1 MFDIFLYLVIF
12 FALVYG
18 VFQGLLSLSNS
29 LFLIDEYF
37 VDSFK
42 NNNDKLLNNLIS
54 KKIDSKENDMDNK
67 ENNQDNINSKNEEKY
82 RKKKINTY
90 LRFDFFI
97 TLFLG
102 IIWFIF
108 PKLLINLNKD
118 EIIKINPENKY
129 LSKWIATFTLITC
142 YLPLTYIKN
151 DNIKKKKEALI
162 CKLILAIGI
171 IIMYLV
177 YIYYIKRINLSNI
190 INTIF
195 LSVWIAN
202 SILGLSI

>member
-1 MFDIFLYLVIF
+1 MFDIFLYLAIF
-12 FALVYG
+12 SALVYG

-37 VDSFK
+37 INSFK
-42 NNNDKLLNNLIS
+42 NNDDKILNNLIS
-54 KKIDSKENDMDNK
+54 KNIDPNQNYVNNK
-67 ENNQDNINSKNEEKY
+67 QNEADNINDEKY
-82 RKKKINTY
+82 RKKKINSY

-97 TLFLG
+97 ILFLG

-108 PKLLINLNKD
+108 PKLLINFNKE

-162 CKLILAIGI
+162 CKLILAVGI

-195 LSVWIAN
+195 LSVWISN

>member
-82 RKKKINTY
+82 RKKK
-90 LRFDFFI
+90 
-97 TLFLG
+97 
-102 IIWFIF
+102 
-108 PKLLINLNKD
+108 
-118 EIIKINPENKY
+118 
-129 LSKWIATFTLITC
+129 
-142 YLPLTYIKN
+142 
-151 DNIKKKKEALI
+151 
-162 CKLILAIGI
+162 
-171 IIMYLV
+171 
-177 YIYYIKRINLSNI
+177 
-190 INTIF
+190 
-195 LSVWIAN
+195 
-202 SILGLSI
+202 

>member
-1 MFDIFLYLVIF
+1 MFDIFLYLAIF
-12 FALVYG
+12 SALVYG

-37 VDSFK
+37 INSFK
-42 NNNDKLLNNLIS
+42 NNDDKILNNLIS
-54 KKIDSKENDMDNK
+54 KNIDPNQNYVNNK
-67 ENNQDNINSKNEEKY
+67 QNEADNINDEKY
-82 RKKKINTY
+82 RKKKINSY

-108 PKLLINLNKD
+108 PKLLINLNKE

-162 CKLILAIGI
+162 CKLILAVGI

-195 LSVWIAN
+195 LSVWISN